1 MEGVDFIVFYA
12 VQSIYITG
20 NVIAEQK
27 YLNTLKVTEDHI
39 QLFRNRCDCIVIT
52 KSIYSCYY
60 RSVQIYVYSEKDA
73 GPSLHSVGVNAIG
86 FFYLPPVPLEKEV
99 NIVWHHALMCIPTSV
114 LNKVH
119 LAYRNCALIYR
130 RSEKFSPLKYFHPHT
145 EQQKLNTQ
153 IKRHIRATLRNR
165 RATKYF

>member
-52 KSIYSCYY
+52 KSMLYTLVITGLY
-60 RSVQIYVYSEKDA
+60 RSMCTVKRMLV
-73 GPSLHSVGVNAIG
+73 
-86 FFYLPPVPLEKEV
+86 LPCTLLE
-99 NIVWHHALMCIPTSV
+99 LMQLDSFIC
-114 LNKVH
+114 H
-119 LAYRNCALIYR
+119 LYHLKR
-130 RSEKFSPLKYFHPHT
+130 R
-145 EQQKLNTQ
+145 
-153 IKRHIRATLRNR
+153 
-165 RATKYF
+165 